1 VSEDNATAEPL
12 APLAPPQRGQALE
25 RSRLIETLF
34 GVAAVTFL
42 VVGCFFVL
50 RPFLSALMWAVI
62 LCYATWPAYCWLS
75 QRLHNRATLAAVVMT
90 GIVACLLVLPFVV
103 VGLTLAENVSEWSQA
118 IKDWLARGLPAL
130 PQWIAELPFVGA
142 DIAARWSALGSESAL
157 QAVYSGGLKPLRD
170 GAIAG
175 GGMLVRGTLELAF
188 SVFIAFFV
196 FRSGDDLALALRQ
209 TLTRL
214 IGSRARQFIAVAGGT
229 IQGVVYGI
237 LGTALAQGLLAGIG
251 FSIVQIPG
259 ALFLGLL
266 TFFMSLIPMG
276 PPFVWVP
283 SVVWLISQESYGAA
297 LFLGV
302 WGMFVISGID
312 NIVKPYL
319 ISRGS
324 KLPFV
329 LVFLGVIGGLAAFGF
344 LGVFLGPVLLAVG
357 YTLLLAWNRGE
368 KIDTVP
374 AVVAQAKAD
383 RSVT

>member
-1 VSEDNATAEPL
+1 MTDALPAQPVTAT
-12 APLAPPQRGQALE
+12 PPDRH
-25 RSRLIETLF
+25 RLIEPLF
-34 GVAAVTFL
+34 GVLAVTLL

-62 LCYATWPAYCWLS
+62 LCYATWPAYRWLEVKL
-75 QRLHNRATLAAVVMT
+75 RGRPTLAAIVMT
-90 GIVACLLVLPFVV
+90 LTVTSILVLPFVV
-103 VGLTLAENVSEWSQA
+103 VGLTLAENVSEWSHA
-118 IKDWLARGLPAL
+118 IKDWLALGLPAL
-130 PQWIAELPFVGA
+130 PQWIAELPFVGTE
-142 DIAARWSALGSESAL
+142 IAIRWNAVGSPDGLE
-157 QAVYSGGLKPLRD
+157 AVSSGGLVPLRNA
-170 GAIAG
+170 AIAG
-175 GGMLVRGTLELAF
+175 GGVLLRGTFELAF

-196 FRSGDDLALALRQ
+196 FRSGAELALGLRQ

-214 IGSRARQFIAVAGGT
+214 IGARARQFIAVAGGT

-237 LGTALAQGLLAGIG
+237 LGTALAQGVLAGIG
-251 FSIVQIPG
+251 FSIASVPG

-283 SVVWLISQESYGAA
+283 AVVWLVAQQRYGAA
-297 LFLGV
+297 IFMGI
-302 WGMFVISGID
+302 WSMFVISGID

-324 KLPFV
+324 KMPFI
-329 LVFLGVIGGLAAFGF
+329 LVFLGVIGGIAAFGF

-368 KIDTVP
+368 RIDAAPVVEKP
-374 AVVAQAKAD
+374 AEKPVVA
-383 RSVT
+383 

>member
-1 VSEDNATAEPL
+1 MQVESAAPLTRPHATADRL
-12 APLAPPQRGQALE
+12 
-25 RSRLIETLF
+25 RLIETLF
-34 GVAAVTFL
+34 GVVAVSLL
-42 VVGCFFVL
+42 VIGCFLVL

-62 LCYATWPAYCWLS
+62 LCYATWPAFSWLEY
-75 QRLHNRATLAAVVMT
+75 RLKGRRTLATIVMT
-90 GIVACLLVLPFVV
+90 LTVTSILVLPFVV
-103 VGLTLAENVSEWSQA
+103 VGLTLAENVSEWSHA

-130 PQWIAELPFVGA
+130 PQWIAELPFVGV
-142 DIAARWSALGSESAL
+142 DIAARWSALGSESGVE
-157 QAVYSGGLKPLRD
+157 AVSSVGLTPLRNA
-170 GAIAG
+170 AIAG
-175 GGMLVRGTLELAF
+175 GGVLVRGTFELAF

-196 FRSGDDLALALRQ
+196 YRSGDELALGLRQ

-237 LGTALAQGLLAGIG
+237 LGTALAQGVLAGIG
-251 FSIVQIPG
+251 FSIVRVPG

-283 SVVWLISQESYGAA
+283 AVVWLVAQERYGAA
-297 LFLGV
+297 IFLGI

-324 KLPFV
+324 KMPFI
-329 LVFLGVIGGLAAFGF
+329 LVFLGVIGGIAAFGF

-368 KIDTVP
+368 KIDVAPASEKP
-374 AVVAQAKAD
+374 AVA
-383 RSVT
+383 

>member
-1 VSEDNATAEPL
+1 MTDAASATPVSR
-12 APLAPPQRGQALE
+12 PPPSDRH
-25 RSRLIETLF
+25 RLIEPLF
-34 GVAAVTFL
+34 GVLAVSLL
-42 VVGCFFVL
+42 VIGCFFVL

-62 LCYATWPAYCWLS
+62 LCYATWPAYRWLEVKL
-75 QRLHNRATLAAVVMT
+75 RGRATLAAIVMT
-90 GIVACLLVLPFVV
+90 LTVTSILVLPFVV

-142 DIAARWSALGSESAL
+142 EIATRWNAVGSEDGL
-157 QAVYSGGLKPLRD
+157 EAVSSGGLVPLRNA
-170 GAIAG
+170 AIAG
-175 GGMLVRGTLELAF
+175 GGVLLRGTFELAF

-196 FRSGDDLALALRQ
+196 FRSGAELALGLRQ

-214 IGSRARQFIAVAGGT
+214 IGARARQFIAVAGGT

-237 LGTALAQGLLAGIG
+237 LGTALAQGVLAGIG
-251 FSIVQIPG
+251 FSIVQVPG

-283 SVVWLISQESYGAA
+283 AVVWLVAQQRYGAA
-297 LFLGV
+297 IFMGI

-324 KLPFV
+324 KLPFI
-329 LVFLGVIGGLAAFGF
+329 LVFLGVIGGIAAFGF

-368 KIDTVP
+368 KIDGPPPRVETP
-374 AVVAQAKAD
+374 AVP
-383 RSVT
+383 

>member
-1 VSEDNATAEPL
+1 MQVESAAPLTRPHATADRL
-12 APLAPPQRGQALE
+12 
-25 RSRLIETLF
+25 RLIETLF
-34 GVAAVTFL
+34 GVVAVSLL
-42 VVGCFFVL
+42 VIGCFLVL

-62 LCYATWPAYCWLS
+62 LCYATWPAFSWLEY
-75 QRLHNRATLAAVVMT
+75 RFKGRRTLATIVMT
-90 GIVACLLVLPFVV
+90 LTVTSILVLPFVV
-103 VGLTLAENVSEWSQA
+103 VGLTLAENVSEWSHA

-130 PQWIAELPFVGA
+130 PQWIAELPFVGV
-142 DIAARWSALGSESAL
+142 DIAARWSALGSESGVE
-157 QAVYSGGLKPLRD
+157 AVSSVGLTPLRNA
-170 GAIAG
+170 AIAG
-175 GGMLVRGTLELAF
+175 GGVLVRGTFELAF

-196 FRSGDDLALALRQ
+196 YRSGDELALGLRQ

-214 IGSRARQFIAVAGGT
+214 IVSRARQFIAVAGGT

-237 LGTALAQGLLAGIG
+237 LGTALAQGVLAGIG
-251 FSIVQIPG
+251 FSIVRVPG

-283 SVVWLISQESYGAA
+283 AVVWLVAQERYGAA
-297 LFLGV
+297 IFLGI

-324 KLPFV
+324 KMPFI
-329 LVFLGVIGGLAAFGF
+329 LVFLGVIGGIAAFGF

-368 KIDTVP
+368 KTDVAP
-374 AVVAQAKAD
+374 ASEKPAAA
-383 RSVT
+383 

>member
-1 VSEDNATAEPL
+1 
-12 APLAPPQRGQALE
+12 
-25 RSRLIETLF
+25 
-34 GVAAVTFL
+34 
-42 VVGCFFVL
+42 
-50 RPFLSALMWAVI
+50 
-62 LCYATWPAYCWLS
+62 
-75 QRLHNRATLAAVVMT
+75 
-90 GIVACLLVLPFVV
+90 
-103 VGLTLAENVSEWSQA
+103 
-118 IKDWLARGLPAL
+118 
-130 PQWIAELPFVGA
+130 
-142 DIAARWSALGSESAL
+142 
-157 QAVYSGGLKPLRD
+157 VYSGGLKPLRD